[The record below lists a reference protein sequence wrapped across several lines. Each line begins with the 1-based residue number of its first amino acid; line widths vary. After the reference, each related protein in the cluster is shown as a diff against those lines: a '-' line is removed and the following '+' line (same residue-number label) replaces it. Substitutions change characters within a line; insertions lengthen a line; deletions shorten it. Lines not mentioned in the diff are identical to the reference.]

1 MPEKKCSPH
10 GVLKFEEGHNK
21 IFVLEENLPT

>member
-1 MPEKKCSPH
+1 MPEKCSPH